1 MNNNFPSRWNCKE
14 FNSVEQADKWILASN
29 NKLTF
34 KDIKHSRIIPTPS
47 YTPKWADNLYLQLQ
61 LSIPLTIID

>member
-1 MNNNFPSRWNCKE
+1 MNNFPSLGWKCKE
-14 FNSVEQADKWILASN
+14 FNSVEQADEWILASN

-34 KDIKHSRIIPTPS
+34 KDIQHTRIIPTPP
-47 YTPKWADNLYLQLQ
+47 YTPKWADNLYLQKQ